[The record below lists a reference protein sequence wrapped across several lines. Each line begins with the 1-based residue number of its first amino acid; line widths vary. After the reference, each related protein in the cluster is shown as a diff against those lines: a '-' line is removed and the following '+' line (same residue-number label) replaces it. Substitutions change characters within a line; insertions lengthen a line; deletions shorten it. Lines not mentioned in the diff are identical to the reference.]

1 MSIITRL
8 RTSVRLTR
16 SLPVTLHHRAFSAK
30 YKSEALDDTHST
42 VSKQYEQACERSARL
57 ERQWIQNRQKIQEV
71 TGNSPITFPSY
82 VRDLEEH
89 AGPFEM
95 DIRKGA
101 ERAVDRH
108 SKTEVRMGE
117 SQ

>member
-1 MSIITRL
+1 M
-8 RTSVRLTR
+8 
-16 SLPVTLHHRAFSAK
+16 TLHHRGFSLK

-57 ERQWIQNRQKIQEV
+57 EQQWIHNRQKVQEA

-89 AGPFEM
+89 AGPFEI
-95 DIRKGA
+95 DIRQEA
-101 ERAVDRH
+101 ERAVQRH
-108 SKTEVRMGE
+108 SKYAWVSCLIARWTAMT
-117 SQ
+117 